1 MTMTDIAN
9 PQSAMIVY
17 SREECHLC
25 QDMINALQSM
35 QKQSAFEFEVIDI
48 DSDSQLISRY
58 GERIPVLLAFKD
70 GPEIC
75 HYHLDQAALDAYLSI
90 IR

>member
-1 MTMTDIAN
+1 MTNTTN
-9 PQSAMIVY
+9 PQSALIVY

-25 QDMINALQSM
+25 QDMIHALQSM
-35 QKQSAFEFEVIDI
+35 QEQSAFKFEVINI
-48 DSDSQLISRY
+48 DTDPQLAFRY
-58 GERIPVLLAFKD
+58 GERVPVLLAFKN

-75 HYHLDQAALDAYLSI
+75 HYHLDQSALDTYLSR

>member
-1 MTMTDIAN
+1 MANIAN
-9 PQSAMIVY
+9 PPPALIVY

-25 QDMINALQSM
+25 QDMIHTLQSM
-35 QKQSAFEFEVIDI
+35 QEQSVFEFKVVDV
-48 DSDSQLISRY
+48 DSDPQLVSRY

-75 HYHLDQAALDAYLSI
+75 HYHLDQTALDAYLSK

>member
-25 QDMINALQSM
+25 QDMISALQLM

>member
-1 MTMTDIAN
+1 MSTTN
-9 PQSAMIVY
+9 PQSALIVY

-25 QDMINALQSM
+25 QNMIDILQSM
-35 QKQSAFEFEVIDI
+35 QEQSAFKFEVINVDT
-48 DSDSQLISRY
+48 DPQLISRY
-58 GERIPVLLAFKD
+58 GERIPVLLAFKN

-75 HYHLDQAALDAYLSI
+75 HYYLDQAALNVYLSK

>member
-1 MTMTDIAN
+1 MTNTAN
-9 PQSAMIVY
+9 SQLALIVY

-25 QDMINALQSM
+25 QDMIHALQSM
-35 QKQSAFEFEVIDI
+35 QEQSAFEFEVIDI
-48 DSDSQLISRY
+48 DNDPQLVSRY

-75 HYHLDQAALDAYLSI
+75 HYHLDQTALDAYLSK

>member
-1 MTMTDIAN
+1 MTNTTN
-9 PQSAMIVY
+9 SQSTLIVY

-25 QDMINALQSM
+25 QDMIDALQSV
-35 QKQSAFEFEVIDI
+35 QEQSAFEFEVIDI
-48 DSDSQLISRY
+48 DSDPQLVSRY

-75 HYHLDQAALDAYLSI
+75 HYHLDQTALDAYLSK